1 MANEITLQCSLSR
14 KDPANTTDFHDFP
27 SFRKLIDQTLKR
39 HYDSVHPVT
48 TTESNVTFSTITT
61 NGWCLLV
68 NLSTT
73 ATVDWGVAT
82 GVYTGMLNPGEIALF
97 RLKASK
103 SLYFDGSANADVRVI
118 VYGA

>member
-1 MANEITLQCSLSR
+1 MSNEITLQVALSR
-14 KDPANTTDFHDFP
+14 KDLANTTDFHDFP
-27 SFRKLIDQTLKR
+27 AFRKLVDQTLKR
-39 HYDSVHPVT
+39 HYDNIHPYT

-73 ATVDWGVAT
+73 ATLDWGVAT
-82 GVYTGMLNPGEIALF
+82 TVYTGMMNPGEFAFF

-103 SLYFDGSANADVRVI
+103 SLYFDGSASGDVRVI